1 MPAIAPTLASASRS
15 RLILTVSP
23 LPTARN
29 SSGRAS
35 ISSTPL
41 KRGNVW
47 WYEFWFAGRRVR
59 ESSKTGSKTL
69 AKAAEQKRRREL
81 EEGFNNL
88 EDVRQERV
96 RTIQDLAYE
105 YLISYK
111 LRHPRSVTFA
121 EYALGHVKRLLGD
134 KMLVDINEET
144 VKEYQESR
152 LREKTA
158 PKSINEEIGFLLR
171 IMDVPGDVLRVRL
184 RKKKLL
190 KLKAGTQIGKAFGPE
205 EKARL
210 IEHAKAARSP
220 HIYPALML
228 ALNAGM
234 RDAEMKTL
242 TWAQINFEKR
252 YLAVGRSK
260 TEAGEGRTIPLN
272 SVLHEALSA
281 YSKWY
286 EERFGEIR
294 PEWYVFPFG
303 KLRPNDPTR
312 PVTTLKTA
320 WQNLRKKAKV
330 TGRWH
335 DNRHTLV
342 TELAESGA
350 SDQTIMDIAGHVS
363 KQMLKHYSHIR
374 MEAKRTALESIVQ
387 KEPAKPAEPEQNHS
401 QVPTVKPQ
409 IEGQSPQKSPQP
421 GDTGQVCRGKMDR
434 KSLKRIG
441 SSGRIRTYN
450 PSVNSRMLYR

>member
-1 MPAIAPTLASASRS
+1 M
-15 RLILTVSP
+15 
-23 LPTARN
+23 
-29 SSGRAS
+29 
-35 ISSTPL
+35 
-41 KRGNVW
+41 
-47 WYEFWFAGRRVR
+47 
-59 ESSKTGSKTL
+59 
-69 AKAAEQKRRREL
+69 
-81 EEGFNNL
+81 
-88 EDVRQERV
+88 
-96 RTIQDLAYE
+96 RTIQDLADE

-111 LRHPRSVTFA
+111 LRHPRSATFA
-121 EYALGHVKRLLGD
+121 EYALGHVKRMLGD

-144 VKEYQESR
+144 VKEYQEAR
-152 LREKTA
+152 LREQTA

-190 KLKAGTQIGKAFGPE
+190 KLKDWHPVGKAFGPE

-210 IEHAKAARSP
+210 IENAKARSP

-286 EERFGEIR
+286 TERFGEIR

-303 KLRPNDPTR
+303 KPRPNDPTR

-320 WQNLRKKAKV
+320 WQNLREKAKV

-387 KEPAKPAEPEQNHS
+387 KQ
-401 QVPTVKPQ
+401 PQ
-409 IEGQSPQKSPQP
+409 SRLNRSRNTRQCPRLSSRLKGSTHKSPHSRAILAKLAE
-421 GDTGQVCRGKMDR
+421 GR
-434 KSLKRIG
+434 RI
-441 SSGRIRTYN
+441 
-450 PSVNSRMLYR
+450 VSR

>member
-1 MPAIAPTLASASRS
+1 MSL
-15 RLILTVSP
+15 
-23 LPTARN
+23 
-29 SSGRAS
+29 
-35 ISSTPL
+35 L
-41 KRGNVW
+41 KRGKVW

-96 RTIQDLAYE
+96 RTIQDLADE

-111 LRHPRSVTFA
+111 LRHPRSATFA

-144 VKEYQESR
+144 VKGYQEAR
-152 LREKTA
+152 LREQTA

-190 KLKAGTQIGKAFGPE
+190 KLRTGTQVGKAFGPE

-210 IEHAKAARSP
+210 IENAKAARSP

-286 EERFGEIR
+286 TERFGEIR

-303 KLRPNDPTR
+303 KPRPNDPTR

-320 WQNLRKKAKV
+320 WQNLREKAKV

-387 KEPAKPAEPEQNHS
+387 KQPAKPAEREQEYS
-401 QVPTVKPQ
+401 PVPAVKQQ
-409 IEGQSPQKSPQP
+409 IEGEYPQKSPQL
-421 GDTGQVCRGKMDR
+421 GDFGQACRGKKER
-434 KSLKRIG
+434 KPLKRIG
-441 SSGRIRTYN
+441 SSGRTRTYN
-450 PSVNSRMLYR
+450 PSVNSRMLYH

>member
-1 MPAIAPTLASASRS
+1 MAL
-15 RLILTVSP
+15 
-23 LPTARN
+23 
-29 SSGRAS
+29 
-35 ISSTPL
+35 L

-59 ESSKTGSKTL
+59 ESSKTSSKTL
-69 AKAAEQKRRREL
+69 AKAAEQRRRREL

-88 EDVRQERV
+88 EDVRQERI
-96 RTIQDLAYE
+96 RTIQDLANE

-111 LRHPRSVTFA
+111 LRHPRSATFA
-121 EYALGHVKRLLGD
+121 EYALGHVTRLLGD

-144 VKEYQESR
+144 VKGYQEAR

-171 IMDVPGDVLRVRL
+171 MMDVPGDVLRVRL

-190 KLKAGTQIGKAFGPE
+190 KLKTGTQIGKAFGPE

-210 IEHAKAARSP
+210 IENAKKARSP

-234 RDAEMKTL
+234 RDAEMKML
-242 TWAQINFEKR
+242 TWGQINFERR

-272 SVLHEALSA
+272 SVLFEALGT
-281 YSKWY
+281 YSEWY
-286 EERFGEIR
+286 TLRFGQIR

-303 KLRPNDPTR
+303 RPRPNDPTR

-374 MEAKRTALESIVQ
+374 MEAKRTALESIVE
-387 KEPAKPAEPEQNHS
+387 KASAKPEGPAQEHPP
-401 QVPTVKPQ
+401 VPRVEHQ
-409 IEGQSPQKSPQP
+409 IEDQYPQKPPQS
-421 GDTGQVCRGKMDR
+421 GDSGRDRGGEKDR
-434 KSLKRIG
+434 KSLK
-441 SSGRIRTYN
+441 
-450 PSVNSRMLYR
+450 

>member
-1 MPAIAPTLASASRS
+1 MSL
-15 RLILTVSP
+15 
-23 LPTARN
+23 
-29 SSGRAS
+29 
-35 ISSTPL
+35 L

-96 RTIQDLAYE
+96 RTIQDLADE

-111 LRHPRSVTFA
+111 LRHPRSATFA

-144 VKEYQESR
+144 AKQYQDAR
-152 LREKTA
+152 LREKAA

-171 IMDVPGDVLRVRL
+171 MMDVPGDVLRVRL

-190 KLKAGTQIGKAFGPE
+190 KLKTGTQVGKAFGRE

-210 IEHAKAARSP
+210 IENAKAARSP

-234 RDAEMKTL
+234 RDSEMKTL

-272 SVLHEALSA
+272 SVLHEALNA
-281 YSKWY
+281 YSEWFMD
-286 EERFGEIR
+286 RFGEIR

-303 KLRPNDPTR
+303 KPLPNDPTR

-320 WQNLRKKAKV
+320 WQNLRKKANV

-342 TELAESGA
+342 TELAESGS

-387 KEPAKPAEPEQNHS
+387 K
-401 QVPTVKPQ
+401 QVPKPIEHEQDRAPVRTATQQ
-409 IEGQSPQKSPQP
+409 IEEEYPQKSPQS
-421 GDTGQVCRGKMDR
+421 GDSAKARKGKKER
-434 KSLKRIG
+434 KPLKRIG

-450 PSVNSRMLYR
+450 PSVNSRMLYH

>member
-1 MPAIAPTLASASRS
+1 MSLF
-15 RLILTVSP
+15 
-23 LPTARN
+23 
-29 SSGRAS
+29 
-35 ISSTPL
+35 

-47 WYEFWFAGRRVR
+47 WYEFWFAARRVR
-59 ESSKTGSKTL
+59 ESSKTTSKTL

-96 RTIQDLAYE
+96 RTIQDLADE

-111 LRHPRSVTFA
+111 LRHPRSATFA
-121 EYALGHVKRLLGD
+121 VYALGHVKRLLGD
-134 KMLVDINEET
+134 KMLVDVNEDV
-144 VKEYQESR
+144 VKEYQEAR

-171 IMDVPGDVLRVRL
+171 IMDVQGDVLRVRL

-190 KLKAGTQIGKAFGPE
+190 KLKTGTSIGKAFGPE

-210 IEHAKAARSP
+210 IENAKKARSP

-242 TWAQINFEKR
+242 TWAQINFER
-252 YLAVGRSK
+252 RFLAVGRSK

-272 SVLHEALSA
+272 SVLYEALNA
-281 YSKWY
+281 YSEWY
-286 EERFGEIR
+286 TERFGEIR

-303 KLRPNDPTR
+303 KPRPNDPTR

-320 WQNLRKKAKV
+320 WQNLREKAKV
-330 TGRWH
+330 SGRWH

-387 KEPAKPAEPEQNHS
+387 KQPAKPTEPAQKDS
-401 QVPTVKPQ
+401 PLPTVKQQ
-409 IEGQSPQKSPQP
+409 IEGEYPQKSPQSVESSR
-421 GDTGQVCRGKMDR
+421 VCRGKKAR
-434 KSLKRIG
+434 KPLKRIG

-450 PSVNSRMLYR
+450 PSVNSRMLYH

>member
-1 MPAIAPTLASASRS
+1 MSL
-15 RLILTVSP
+15 
-23 LPTARN
+23 
-29 SSGRAS
+29 
-35 ISSTPL
+35 L

-96 RTIQDLAYE
+96 RTIQDLADE

-111 LRHPRSVTFA
+111 LRHPRSATFA
-121 EYALGHVKRLLGD
+121 EYALGHVKRLPGD

-190 KLKAGTQIGKAFGPE
+190 KLKTGTQVGKAFGPE

-210 IEHAKAARSP
+210 IENAKAARSP

-234 RDAEMKTL
+234 RDAEMKAL

-286 EERFGEIR
+286 TERFGEIR

-303 KLRPNDPTR
+303 KPRPNDPTR

-387 KEPAKPAEPEQNHS
+387 KQPAKPDERDQEHS
-401 QVPTVKPQ
+401 PVPTVKQQ
-409 IEGQSPQKSPQP
+409 IEGEYPQKSPQS
-421 GDTGQVCRGKMDR
+421 GDSAGHVE
-434 KSLKRIG
+434 
-441 SSGRIRTYN
+441 GRR
-450 PSVNSRMLYR
+450 SVSR